1 MSTRGFRPCRG
12 GTAGLASSR
21 ERRDPR
27 AVRTEL
33 RRGSTDSGADCDGVV
48 ELRQWHGRARNVRK
62 RERARRGRELGCGR
76 KKRGTRPYL

>member
-27 AVRTEL
+27 AARTEL
-33 RRGSTDSGADCDGVV
+33 RRGSTDSGADCDGMV
-48 ELRQWHGRARNVRK
+48 ELRQW
-62 RERARRGRELGCGR
+62 RG
-76 KKRGTRPYL
+76 